1 MTNKHPY
8 PAIAAGSA
16 EDRLAWLAFEAIRAA
31 RAWAEGL
38 DAGAALDLLP
48 PEDHDAAGSLIEA
61 ALRGGAVDEGFA
73 EEAMALTRRVA
84 SFEADIMSGDRRAA
98 VDMWSGL
105 RAAAEMS
112 QLADDLARAVNRR
125 NWIVARHY

>member
-16 EDRLAWLAFEAIRAA
+16 EDRLAWLMFEAIRAA

-38 DAGAALDLLP
+38 DAGVALDLLP
-48 PEDHDAAGSLIEA
+48 PEERHPAGSLIDA
-61 ALRGGAVDEGFA
+61 AMRGGALDEGFA
-73 EEAMALTRRVA
+73 EEVMSLFSRLA
-84 SFEADIMSGDRRAA
+84 SREADVMSGDRRAA
-98 VDMWSGL
+98 MDIWSGL
-105 RAAAEMS
+105 RTAAQTS
-112 QLADDLARAVNRR
+112 QQADDLARAVNRR